1 MLVTIDAY
9 VDPRNKVVD
18 VERYFLD
25 DQVLWSL
32 KSCTY
37 ELLYISLR
45 NRETVACGTFTNNWW
60 RVYVFTVCDIR
71 IRIFR
76 KIWIIINVGNI
87 DTLQKNVNKV
97 SV

>member
-1 MLVTIDAY
+1 MLDTIDAY

-37 ELLYISLR
+37 DLSCRYL
-45 NRETVACGTFTNNWW
+45 
-60 RVYVFTVCDIR
+60 
-71 IRIFR
+71 
-76 KIWIIINVGNI
+76 
-87 DTLQKNVNKV
+87 
-97 SV
+97 